1 MGRTKPTKGYTMA
14 RRIEYSEAQANE
26 DAEQI
31 LRKVLK
37 RQRFGYEVRDALSDA
52 LQKIVQRAAS
62 A

>member
-1 MGRTKPTKGYTMA
+1 MA

-31 LRKVLK
+31 LRKVFK
-37 RQRFGYEVRDALSDA
+37 RQRFGYEVRDALYGA
-52 LQKIVQRAAS
+52 LQKIVKQAAS